1 MNDEE
6 SFHFEDDRFIG
17 VHPNQIVQN
26 LLEVTRDLGM
36 KTNTEIDKIPN
47 SLSQN
52 KGNFCQELIIY
63 P

>member
-6 SFHFEDDRFIG
+6 SFQFEDDRFIG

-52 KGNFCQELIIY
+52 KGNFGKN
-63 P
+63 